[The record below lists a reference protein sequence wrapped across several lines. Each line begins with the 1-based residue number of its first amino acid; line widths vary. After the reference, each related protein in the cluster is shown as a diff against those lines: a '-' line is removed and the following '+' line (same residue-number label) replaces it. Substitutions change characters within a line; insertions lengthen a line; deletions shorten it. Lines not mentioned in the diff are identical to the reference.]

1 MFKADVIR
9 SDLYFEKSFWLQWRT
24 EYNSQAGPPI
34 VSLLESSRQGVVV
47 DVKVDKRAGGEIGKI
62 G

>member
-9 SDLYFEKSFWLQWRT
+9 SDLHFEKSFWLQWRT
-24 EYNSQAGPPI
+24 EYNSQAGTPI
-34 VSLLESSRQGVVV
+34 VSLLKSSRQDVVV
-47 DVKVDKRAGGEIGKI
+47 DQRAGGEIGKI